1 MCKGH
6 SIKQCHAGR
15 PYIGT
20 CKRESES
27 LNMTYRDLL
36 AKMFK
41 AKVSTSCGKRNSVE
55 NVLKCPLHQER
66 IIMMNKCINVHIHSP
81 NKLSRLYVQTCKFGN
96 NRTGVVGGEWAAS
109 LVASL

>member
-36 AKMFK
+36 AKMLK

-66 IIMMNKCINVHIHSP
+66 IIMMNKCLIVYVNTESIMYIHTHRTNYRDSMYRHA
-81 NKLSRLYVQTCKFGN
+81 NSAIIVQ
-96 NRTGVVGGEWAAS
+96 V
-109 LVASL
+109 L

>member
-27 LNMTYRDLL
+27 PNMTYRDLL

-66 IIMMNKCINVHIHSP
+66 IIMMNKCIIVYVNTESIMYIYTHRTNYRDSMYRHS
-81 NKLSRLYVQTCKFGN
+81 NSAIIVQVF
-96 NRTGVVGGEWAAS
+96 
-109 LVASL
+109 